1 MRPHVLFYTSS
12 NRELPDMIKET
23 ALNWVEKHREELI
36 GVSDAIWGYA
46 EYGLCEEK
54 SSKLLAETLGKYG
67 FRVKQGVASM
77 PTAIIAEKGEGKP
90 VIATMGEF
98 DALPNLS
105 NKPVPRKEPL
115 VPGGM
120 GHGCG
125 HNIHGVSAL
134 GATIAA
140 GEALEKH
147 GLKGTIRFYG
157 TPAEENFSGKRIMV
171 NHGLFDDVDAA
182 LSHHPGNLNVAT
194 LASSN
199 VISGAYFHFHGRSS
213 HAAGNPEA
221 GRSALDAVELM
232 NVGVNY
238 LREHIIPEARIHY
251 VIEYGG
257 GQPNVV
263 PDYARS
269 HYYIRAPEQ
278 DLLEPIK
285 KRVMKIAEGA
295 AMMTETRLEAEMS
308 PGGYHKIPNRVLSEV
323 VTANMRLVGPP
334 KYTKGDYDFAA
345 EVARSFPIEDRE
357 TSLRKDKVPNW
368 EKYVAQDLVSEIFD
382 AWDDG
387 TTSPGS
393 TDVSD
398 VSWITPTMEF
408 RTAVNV
414 NGAPG
419 HSWQMTACAGSGIGH
434 AALIFAAKTMA
445 GSVLDL
451 LGFPELLAKAGE
463 EQAKRLRGR
472 VYKKDSSIV
481 APLEKAREL
490 AQGYLGK
497 V

>member
-1 MRPHVLFYTSS
+1 MKDTAWNWIENHK
-12 NRELPDMIKET
+12 DM
-23 ALNWVEKHREELI
+23 LI
-36 GVSDAIWGYA
+36 EISDKIWEYA

-54 SSKLLAETLGKYG
+54 SSKLHADTLRKNG
-67 FRVKQGVASM
+67 FKVKLGVATM

-90 VIATMGEF
+90 VIAVMGEY

-105 NKPVPRKEPL
+105 NKPIPKKEPL
-115 VPGGM
+115 VEGGM

-125 HNIHGVSAL
+125 HNIHGTTAL
-134 GATIAA
+134 GAAIAV
-140 GEALEKH
+140 GEAIEKH

-182 LSHHPGNLNVAT
+182 LSHHPGSLNVAT

-199 VISGAYFHFHGRSS
+199 VISGCRFHFYGKSS

-232 NVGVNY
+232 NVGVNF

-269 HYYIRAPEQ
+269 HYYLRAPEQ
-278 DLLEPIK
+278 ELLEPIK
-285 KRVMKIAEGA
+285 ERVRKIAEGA
-295 AMMTETRLEAEMS
+295 AMMTETRLEADIGY
-308 PGGYHKIPNRVLSEV
+308 GGYHKIPNAVLSEI
-323 VTANMRLVGPP
+323 VTANMRAVGEPE
-334 KYTKGDYDFAA
+334 YTPEEYEFAA
-345 EVARSFPIEDRE
+345 EIAKNFPIEDRE
-357 TSLRKDKVPNW
+357 TSLRKNKVPDW
-368 EKYVAQDLVSEIFD
+368 EKYVDKDIVTTIFD
-382 AWDDG
+382 AWNDG

-393 TDVSD
+393 TDVAD

-408 RTAVNV
+408 NTACNI

-419 HSWQMTACAGSGIGH
+419 HSWMFTACSGSSVGH
-434 AALIFAAKTMA
+434 KSLIFASKTMA
-445 GSVLDL
+445 GAALDL
-451 LGFPELLAKAGE
+451 LTNPDRVAEARE
-463 EQAKRLRGR
+463 EQLKRLRGKT
-472 VYKKDSSIV
+472 YDKDPSV
-481 APLEKAREL
+481 EAPLEKAKEL
-490 AQGYLGK
+490 AKEYMGK
-497 V
+497 K

>member
-1 MRPHVLFYTSS
+1 M
-12 NRELPDMIKET
+12 KET
-23 ALNWVEKHREELI
+23 AWKWIDDNHDQLTSI
-36 GVSDAIWGYA
+36 SDAIWGYA
-46 EYGLCEEK
+46 EYGLCEDK
-54 SSKLLAETLGKYG
+54 SSKLIAATLKEHG
-67 FRVKQGVASM
+67 FKVQQGVAKM
-77 PTAIIAEKGEGKP
+77 PTAILAEKGEGRP
-90 VIATMGEF
+90 IIAVMGEY

-105 NKPVPRKEPL
+105 NKPEPTKEPL
-115 VPGGM
+115 VEGGM

-125 HNIHGVSAL
+125 HNVHGTTAL
-134 GATIAA
+134 AAAIAA
-140 GEALEKH
+140 GKAMEKH
-147 GLKGTIRFYG
+147 GIKGTIMFYG

-182 LSHHPGNLNVAT
+182 LSHHPSSLNVAT

-251 VIEYGG
+251 VIEAGG

-285 KRVMKIAEGA
+285 RRVMKIAEGA
-295 AMMTETRLEAEMS
+295 AMMTETRLEAEMGY
-308 PGGYHKIPNRVLSEV
+308 GGYHKIPNKVLSTI
-323 VTANMRLVGPP
+323 VTANMREVGEPVYSP
-334 KYTKGDYDFAA
+334 EDYAFAA
-345 EVARSFPIEDRE
+345 KIAESFPNEDRVNGM
-357 TSLRKDKVPNW
+357 RKNKVTDW
-368 EKYVAQDLVSEIFD
+368 EKYVETDLVTTIFD
-382 AWDDG
+382 AWNDG

-393 TDVSD
+393 TDVAD

-408 RTAVNV
+408 NTTCNV

-419 HSWQMTACAGSGIGH
+419 HSWQFTACSGTGIGH
-434 AALIFAAKTMA
+434 KSLIFAAKTMA

-451 LGFPELLAKAGE
+451 LKDPELAKKARE
-463 EQAKRLRGR
+463 EQQNRLRGKTYDQDPS
-472 VYKKDSSIV
+472 VEP
-481 APLEKAREL
+481 PLERAREL
-490 AQGYLGK
+490 SAAYTGK
-497 V
+497 K